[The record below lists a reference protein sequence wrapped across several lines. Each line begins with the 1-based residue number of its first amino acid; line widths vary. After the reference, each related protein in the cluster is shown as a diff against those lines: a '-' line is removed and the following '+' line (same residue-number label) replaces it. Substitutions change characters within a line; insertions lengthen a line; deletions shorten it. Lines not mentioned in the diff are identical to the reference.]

1 MMQYTY
7 MKLPFPCTRTF
18 AKNGQQAIEKVQE
31 LAKEGFVFHLIL
43 MDIDMPVLNGLEA
56 SKQVREIEQNQGL
69 SRTYIIGLQQQ
80 IDTIKSDNFAL
91 YGIDEMAEKPLS
103 PTLVITA
110 IEKVN
115 K

>member
-1 MMQYTY
+1 

-56 SKQVREIEQNQGL
+56 SK
-69 SRTYIIGLQQQ
+69 
-80 IDTIKSDNFAL
+80 
-91 YGIDEMAEKPLS
+91 
-103 PTLVITA
+103 
-110 IEKVN
+110 
-115 K
+115 